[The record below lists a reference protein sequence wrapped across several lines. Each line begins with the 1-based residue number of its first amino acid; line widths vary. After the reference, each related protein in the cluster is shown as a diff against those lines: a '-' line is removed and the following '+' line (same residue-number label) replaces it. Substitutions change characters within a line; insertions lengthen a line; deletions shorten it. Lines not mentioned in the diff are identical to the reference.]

1 MSDTKNR
8 IHEKM
13 STQMKKNLSFDE
25 PLITNYFI
33 NVIYLYLLDLL
44 DFFYGFYFF
53 FRGVGVNWA

>member
-44 DFFYGFYFF
+44 DFSMVFTFF
-53 FRGVGVNWA
+53 SWRWR